1 MAAYIVRRLI
11 QAIPVMIGVTSIT
24 FLLIYVIP
32 ADPARLM
39 LGIRADLATVESMR
53 EQLGLNDPLY
63 VQYGRF
69 LWKAS
74 HGDLG
79 RSFSTNRDVL
89 ESILERLPATAL
101 LAFASVIFA
110 VLIGIPVGVISALRR
125 NSAIDFAAM
134 LFALAGISVPVF
146 FLGVLLAW
154 LIGFELRLL
163 PMTGYIDERGIGT
176 LILPAVAL
184 GTRPLALVARL
195 MRSSMLEVLRREYIC
210 AARARG
216 ASEPLVILKH
226 ALVNALNPVLTA
238 ITGSLADLLAGAF
251 FVEFIFQWPGMGLL
265 AIRAIRTLDVT
276 LIQGTVLVAAVMFVT
291 VNLLADILLS
301 VLDPRIEL

>member
-1 MAAYIVRRLI
+1 MTAYAIRRLL
-11 QAIPVMIGVTSIT
+11 QAIPVIIGVTSIT

-39 LGIRADLATVESMR
+39 LGMRADLATVESMR
-53 EQLGLNDPLY
+53 EDLGLNDPLY

-69 LWKAS
+69 LWNAL

-79 RSFSTNRDVL
+79 RSFATNRDVL

-101 LAFASVIFA
+101 LAFASILFA
-110 VLIGIPVGVISALRR
+110 VVLGIPLGVISAMRR
-125 NSAIDFAAM
+125 NSLLDFASM
-134 LFALAGISVPVF
+134 FFALAGISIPVF
-146 FLGVLLAW
+146 FLGILLSW
-154 LIGFELRLL
+154 ILGFELRLF
-163 PMTGYIDERGIGT
+163 PVTGYVDERG
-176 LILPAVAL
+176 LAALVLPAVAL

-195 MRSSMLEVLRREYIC
+195 MRSSMLEILRKEYIC

-216 ASEPLVILKH
+216 ASEWLVIFKH
-226 ALVNALNPVLTA
+226 ALINAFNPVLTA
-238 ITGSLADLLAGAF
+238 ITGSLAALLAGAF

-276 LIQGTVLVAAVMFVT
+276 MIQGTVLVAAVIFVF
-291 VNLLADILLS
+291 VNLAADLLYR
-301 VLDPRIEL
+301 VLDPRVQL

>member
-1 MAAYIVRRLI
+1 MTAYIVRRIL
-11 QAIPVMIGVTSIT
+11 QAIPVLIGVTSIT

-39 LGIRADLATVESMR
+39 LGIRTDLATVESMR
-53 EQLGLNDPLY
+53 EELGLNDPLY

-69 LWKAS
+69 LWNAF

-89 ESILERLPATAL
+89 ESILERIPATAS
-101 LAFASVIFA
+101 LAFASILFA
-110 VLIGIPVGVISALRR
+110 IGIGIPVGLISALRR
-125 NSAIDFAAM
+125 NSAVDFM
-134 LFALAGISVPVF
+134 SMFFALAGISVPVF
-146 FLGVLLAW
+146 FLGILLAW
-154 LIGFELRLL
+154 LVGFWLQLL
-163 PMTGYIDERGIGT
+163 PVTGYIDEKGIVA
-176 LILPAVAL
+176 LILPAVTL

-195 MRSSMLEVLRREYIC
+195 MRSSMLEVLGREYIC

-216 ASEPLVILKH
+216 ASEWLVILKH
-226 ALVNALNPVLTA
+226 ALINALNPVLTA
-238 ITGSLADLLAGAF
+238 LTGSLADLLAGAF

-265 AIRAIRTLDVT
+265 AIRAIRSLDVT
-276 LIQGTVLVAAVMFVT
+276 VIQGTVLVAAVMFVT
-291 VNLLADILLS
+291 VNLLADILYS

>member
-1 MAAYIVRRLI
+1 
-11 QAIPVMIGVTSIT
+11 MIGVTSIT